1 FEGSSRQ
8 IETTEDLE
16 NTRVSPHQPKIHEF
30 FPRLAHPQPSFQPR
44 PTAGP
49 LSHGPTC
56 IRTPVQSMLYDFFP
70 PHRVHDDE
78 TAHDNCIDPAVS
90 PSSSTIECGFSSEDN
105 MGDTLEVAGENNREK
120 GHRKAEGRGK
130 GHERE
135 KPAKRGRVEYFID
148 QVLSNPFVSLE
159 AEVDRDAEEDD
170 DEDVTDEF
178 ETFLDDSEPVPGIQA
193 SSRSILLQEHER
205 LYNETDWEELLDRA
219 CTRSRIRFSPD
230 GPAGAIPVNVA
241 RTGEGNFKIV

>member
-1 FEGSSRQ
+1 MEQPFEGSSRQ

-56 IRTPVQSMLYDFFP
+56 IRTPVQSILYDFFP

-78 TAHDNCIDPAVS
+78 TARDNCIDPAVS
-90 PSSSTIECGFSSEDN
+90 PSSSTMERGFSSEDD
-105 MGDTLEVAGENNREK
+105 MGDALEVAGENNREK
-120 GHRKAEGRGK
+120 GHRKAEGRGE

-135 KPAKRGRVEYFID
+135 KSAKRVRRDFLPTTKSKGRVEYFID

-170 DEDVTDEF
+170 DEDVTGKF
-178 ETFLDDSEPVPGIQA
+178 IAQ
-193 SSRSILLQEHER
+193 RIC
-205 LYNETDWEELLDRA
+205 LY
-219 CTRSRIRFSPD
+219 
-230 GPAGAIPVNVA
+230 
-241 RTGEGNFKIV
+241 